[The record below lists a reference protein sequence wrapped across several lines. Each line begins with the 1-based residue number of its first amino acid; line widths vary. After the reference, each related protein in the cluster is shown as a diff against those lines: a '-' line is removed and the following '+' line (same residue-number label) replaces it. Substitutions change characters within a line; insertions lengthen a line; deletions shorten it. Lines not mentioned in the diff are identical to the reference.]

1 VVRDSA
7 VFTNG
12 QSYGLTPLHV
22 FITARW
28 KLIGGPRFTAYG

>member
-12 QSYGLTPLHV
+12 QSYGLTPLRLTQFPFLLV
-22 FITARW
+22 T
-28 KLIGGPRFTAYG
+28 P